1 MKSIK
6 AYVHHHRAADVIE
19 AIKGARAWTSQ
30 DGAEP
35 LHHIAV
41 TPVQG
46 TLPALDDA
54 ERHYSIELGLEVVR
68 EFKLELHCA
77 DEHADELVAAIVATA
92 RTGQRCAGWVYVT
105 DLDGAYPIR

>member
-1 MKSIK
+1 MICTT
-6 AYVHHHRAADVIE
+6 AELDLLVDR
-19 AIKGARAWTSQ
+19 ARA
-30 DGAEP
+30 
-35 LHHIAV
+35 
-41 TPVQG
+41 
-46 TLPALDDA
+46 ALDDA